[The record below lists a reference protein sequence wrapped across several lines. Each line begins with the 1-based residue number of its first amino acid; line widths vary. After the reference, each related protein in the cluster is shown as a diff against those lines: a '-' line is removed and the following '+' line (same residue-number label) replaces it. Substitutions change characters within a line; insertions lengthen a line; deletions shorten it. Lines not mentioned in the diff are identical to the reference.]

1 MRLIKKYANRKLYDT
16 KAKRYIA
23 RHRVAELIKK
33 GEALKIIDHTSG
45 EDITASVV
53 AQLLGEN
60 NSRAKDGV
68 PTGILIQLLRKGGDT
83 LTDYAKKYTYIWQS
97 AMTMAE
103 DEIDRFVNRLVKNR
117 EISLSEAGK
126 LKKDLSDYGDHL
138 KKWIG
143 DKIDHRLNEI
153 LDRMNLATK
162 DQVKLLAD
170 QLKTLNRKIAG
181 LEKVISDKK
190 SGKRR
195 DA

>member
-33 GEALKIIDHTSG
+33 GEAVKIIDHTSG

-53 AQLLGEN
+53 SQLLGEN
-60 NSRAKDGV
+60 NSQVKGGV

-83 LTDYAKKYTYIWQS
+83 LTDYAKKYTSIWQS

-103 DEIDRFVNRLVKNR
+103 DEIDRLVNRLVKNK

-138 KKWIG
+138 KTWIG
-143 DKIDHRLNEI
+143 DKIDHRVNEI

-170 QLKTLNRKIAG
+170 QLKTLNRKFAR

-195 DA
+195 GA